1 MGLNIMKFHK
11 IILPNGDLKITADN
25 EGRAWLKEHLREM
38 SVVHFWPWFVDDVL
52 SYYYPWL
59 RLASDQDMCDLGALT
74 SSPVLIE
81 TTNKGEDL
89 LVPRVW
95 WFPNYQVED
104 EFKTLR
110 TTGRLVM
117 TLAEEYS

>member
-1 MGLNIMKFHK
+1 MKFRK
-11 IILPNGDLKITADN
+11 EILPNGNLRITVDN

-59 RLASDQDMCDLGALT
+59 RLASDQDLCDMGALT

-81 TTNKGEDL
+81 IASCGCSL
-89 LVPRVW
+89 AIPRVW
-95 WFPNYQVED
+95 WFPEYQVED

-110 TTGRLVM
+110 TKGRLVM
-117 TLAEEYS
+117 TLAEEG